1 MTQHEQANIDAI
13 RRFYDEVFCADRLD
27 LLPEL
32 VTEDVLLHPGDERG
46 IEIYRT
52 LLNRAQTAFSE
63 RRFSIESIVAAD
75 DLVAVRWK
83 MDAIHSGPLGVLA
96 ATGKPIQQ
104 NANVFFRFEQGKIAE
119 VWTQFDQMGVLR
131 QLGFDP
137 LRAAAQEQREAGAA
151 Q

>member
-1 MTQHEQANIDAI
+1 MTKQEQANIATI
-13 RRFYDEVFCADRLD
+13 RRFYGEAFGANRLD
-27 LLPEL
+27 RLPEL
-32 VTEDVLLHPGDERG
+32 VAENVLLHPGDEHG
-46 IEIYRT
+46 IDAYRT

-63 RRFSIESIVAAD
+63 RRFSIESIIAGN

-83 MDAIHSGPLGVLA
+83 MDAIHSGPIGGLA

-104 NANVFFRFEQGKIAE
+104 NANVFFRFELGKIAE

-137 LRAAAQEQREAGAA
+137 LRAAALQQREAGAA

>member
-1 MTQHEQANIDAI
+1 MTQHEQANIAAI
-13 RRFYDEVFCADRLD
+13 RRFYEDVFSSDRLD

-32 VTEDVLLHPGDERG
+32 VAEDVLLHPGEERG
-46 IEIYRT
+46 VEAYRM

-63 RRFSIESIVAAD
+63 RQFSIESILAD
-75 DLVAVRWK
+75 NDIVAVRWR
-83 MDAIHSGPLGVLA
+83 MDAIHSGPIGGLM

-119 VWTQFDQMGVLR
+119 VWTQFDQIGVLR

-137 LRAAAQEQREAGAA
+137 LRAAAQQQREAGEA